1 MSLAACIWALSL
13 TQLAHARSPAEQVCK
28 VWSVQRCLRCWCR
41 AREIVACCSLCPTPE
56 LLEDFPWPC
65 HVQAA
70 GAPRRCT
77 PEWQRCTGRGYLT
90 LGGWEGFLLEGPGP
104 FHPSLGQTM
113 TVASHPFLAC
123 WCSIF
128 CSAGEWEWLGIPSY
142 PQPTVAHGGHG
153 HRAGG
158 PLSNMPGQLGGGQLC
173 DAMPPSIL
181 LHLHP
186 AVS

>member
-1 MSLAACIWALSL
+1 MFSDASGAGVVLGNCCLLLSVSNPRTIGGFSLALPCSGSQG
-13 TQLAHARSPAEQVCK
+13 TQEVHS
-28 VWSVQRCLRCWCR
+28 
-41 AREIVACCSLCPTPE
+41 
-56 LLEDFPWPC
+56 
-65 HVQAA
+65 
-70 GAPRRCT
+70 
-77 PEWQRCTGRGYLT
+77 EWQRCTERGYLT

-142 PQPTVAHGGHG
+142 PQPTAAHGEHD